1 MCKGSQVADTCRSC
15 AETKKMIVFS
25 WLMGY
30 DVTKYVRQ
38 EMIFVICSIRTLG
51 IHGILG
57 NAITAE
63 CYISNGLPGFDIVGL
78 PDAAVKEARERVR
91 AAAKSSGLSFPVSRI
106 TVNLAPA
113 SLKKAGSHYDLPI
126 LLSILCAAGTIRRP
140 RSDTAFLGELGL
152 DGQIRSVSGVL
163 PMALAAKREGVR
175 ALFVPVENA
184 AEAPLADGPVIYG
197 VKTLKE
203 LAAALNGEC
212 TLEPEPVW
220 KPEQTQAGVLDFKD
234 VLGQEHVKRAL
245 EVAAAGSHNVLL
257 IGPPGS
263 GKSMLSKRLPSILPD
278 MTREESLEVSQIYSV
293 MGLLTSKEPL
303 VTRRPFRSPHHT
315 ISNAGLAGGGTN
327 PRPGEISMAHLGV
340 LFLDELPEFKKDTLD
355 MMRQPLEDGQVTIS
369 RVSGAV
375 TYPAEFML
383 VCAMNPCKC
392 GWYGDPSGRCKC
404 SERSVSD
411 YRSKISGPMLDRI
424 DIVVEV
430 PAVHFEDLRVRA
442 ESEPSREV
450 KKRVDLARKR
460 QHARFGSN
468 SQLCN
473 ARMGPDEMRKYC
485 QLDEVSA
492 DLMRQAFDAMGL
504 TARSYDRILKVART
518 IADLDGSKDIQPQH
532 LAEAIQ
538 YRAVNIGN
546 R

>member
-1 MCKGSQVADTCRSC
+1 M
-15 AETKKMIVFS
+15 
-25 WLMGY
+25 
-30 DVTKYVRQ
+30 
-38 EMIFVICSIRTLG
+38 ICSVRTLG
-51 IHGILG
+51 IHGIHG
-57 NAITAE
+57 SSVTAE

-113 SLKKAGSHYDLPI
+113 SQKKAGSHYDLPI
-126 LLSILCAAGTIRRP
+126 LLSILCAAGSVRRP
-140 RSDTAFLGELGL
+140 RSDSAFLGEVSL
-152 DGQIRSVSGVL
+152 DGQLRPVSGVL
-163 PMALAAKREGVR
+163 PMALAAKREGIK
-175 ALFVPVENA
+175 ALFLPYENA
-184 AEAPLADGPVIYG
+184 PEATLADGPVVYG
-197 VKTLKE
+197 IRTIKE
-203 LAAALNGEC
+203 LTEGLNGERV
-212 TLEPEPVW
+212 LEPEPIW
-220 KPEQTQAGVLDFKD
+220 KPEQKDAVALDFKD

-293 MGLLTSKEPL
+293 MGLLTAKEPL
-303 VTRRPFRSPHHT
+303 VMRRPFRSPHHT
-315 ISNAGLAGGGTN
+315 ISNAGLAGGGSN
-327 PRPGEISMAHLGV
+327 PRPGEISMAHQGV

-404 SERSVSD
+404 SERAVSD
-411 YRSKISGPMLDRI
+411 YRGKISGPLLDRI

-430 PAVHFEDLRVRA
+430 PAVHFEDLRQRA
-442 ESEPSREV
+442 EAEPSCEV
-450 KKRVDLARKR
+450 KNRVDAARER
-460 QHARFGSN
+460 QHHRFGGN
-468 SQLCN
+468 GQMCN

-485 QLDEVSA
+485 QLDEA
-492 DLMRQAFDAMGL
+492 GAELMKQAFEAMGL

-518 IADLDGSKDIQPQH
+518 VADLDGSEDIQPQH
-532 LAEAIQ
+532 IAEAIQ
-538 YRAVNIGN
+538 YRAVNLGN

>member
-1 MCKGSQVADTCRSC
+1 M
-15 AETKKMIVFS
+15 
-25 WLMGY
+25 
-30 DVTKYVRQ
+30 
-38 EMIFVICSIRTLG
+38 ICSVRSLG
-51 IHGILG
+51 IHGIQG
-57 NAITAE
+57 SAVTAE

-78 PDAAVKEARERVR
+78 PDTAVKEARERVR
-91 AAAKSSGLSFPVSRI
+91 AAAKSSGLNFPVSRI

-126 LLSILCAAGTIRRP
+126 LLSILCASGAVRRP
-140 RSDTAFLGELGL
+140 RSDSAFLGELGL
-152 DGQIRSVSGVL
+152 DGKLRPVTGVL
-163 PMALAAKREGVR
+163 PMALAAKREGIQ
-175 ALFVPVENA
+175 ALFVPFENA
-184 AEAPLADGPVIYG
+184 AEATLADGPKVFGIR
-197 VKTLKE
+197 TLKE
-203 LAAALNGEC
+203 LAEGLNGES
-212 TLEPEPVW
+212 TLEPAQRW
-220 KPEQTQAGVLDFKD
+220 KPALAETNSLDFKD

-278 MTREESLEVSQIYSV
+278 MTQEESLEVSQIYSV
-293 MGLLTSKEPL
+293 MGQLTEKAPL
-303 VTRRPFRSPHHT
+303 VTQRPFRSPHHT
-315 ISNAGLAGGGTN
+315 ISNAGLAGGGSN
-327 PRPGEISMAHLGV
+327 PRPGEISMAHHGV

-355 MMRQPLEDGQVTIS
+355 MMRQPLEDGKVTIS

-404 SERSVSD
+404 SERSVTD
-411 YRSKISGPMLDRI
+411 YRGRISGPMLDRI

-430 PAVHFEDLRVRA
+430 PAVHFEDLRSRTEA
-442 ESEPSREV
+442 EPSSDV
-450 KKRVDLARKR
+450 KKRVDAARVR
-460 QHARFGSN
+460 QHVRFGK
-468 SQLCN
+468 QGQMCN

-485 QLDEVSA
+485 QLDENCA
-492 DLMRQAFDAMGL
+492 ALMKQAFDALGL

-518 IADLDGSKDIQPQH
+518 IADLDGSNEIQTQH
-532 LAEAIQ
+532 IAEAIQ

-546 R
+546 